1 MDTLILRFDAPLI
14 SFGAPIVDSHGV
26 IQPYPALSMMTGLIG
41 NALGIDHRESGRLE
55 RLQERLRY
63 ASRRDRKG
71 RQIQDYQTVDL
82 GAPYMDDKRAW
93 TTRGQLETRKGGS
106 ASSGTHIRQR
116 DYWADAVHTIAC
128 TLDPAAETPT
138 LEEVAAALREPTRPL
153 FLGRKTCLPAGSLV
167 VEERSASSLVD
178 ALRHAPLHDRAD
190 YAGDPSATY
199 PAWWPANA
207 GAEADVNAEANA
219 NANAEANAETEASL
233 NVTRR
238 PVTDQRDWTNQIH
251 VGERWIVRGDL
262 SVHDDSTAHD

>member
-41 NALGIDHRESGRLE
+41 NALGIDHRESDRLQ

-82 GAPYMDDKRAW
+82 GASYMDDKRAW
-93 TTRGQLETRKGGS
+93 TTRGTLETRKGGS

-116 DYWADAVHTIAC
+116 DYWADAVHTVAC
-128 TLDPAAETPT
+128 TLDPADEAPT
-138 LEEVAAALREPTRPL
+138 LGDVEKALHYPARPL
-153 FLGRKTCLPAGSLV
+153 FLGRKPCLPAGDLV
-167 VEERSASSLVD
+167 VERRTASSLVD
-178 ALRHAPLHDRAD
+178 ALRHAPLHARAD
-190 YAGDPSATY
+190 HQGDPDATY
-199 PAWWPANA
+199 PAWWPASGHADSATPNA
-207 GAEADVNAEANA
+207 
-219 NANAEANAETEASL
+219 
-233 NVTRR
+233 TRR

-251 VGERWIVRGDL
+251 VGERWIMAGDL
-262 SVHDDSTAHD
+262 SVHDDAVSSNPASA

>member
-41 NALGIDHRESGRLE
+41 NALGIDHRESDRLQ

-71 RQIQDYQTVDL
+71 RQIQDYQTVNL

-93 TTRGQLETRKGGS
+93 TTRGTLEQRKGGS

-116 DYWADAVHTIAC
+116 DYWADAVHTVAC
-128 TLDPAAETPT
+128 TLDPTDEEPT
-138 LEEVAAALREPTRPL
+138 LDDVEAALQHPARPL
-153 FLGRKTCLPAGSLV
+153 FLGRKPCLPAGDLV
-167 VEERSASSLVD
+167 VGRRTASSLVD
-178 ALRHAPLHDRAD
+178 ALRHAPLHRRAD
-190 YAGDPSATY
+190 HPGDPDATY
-199 PAWWPANA
+199 PAWWPTSGHANPDTPDA
-207 GAEADVNAEANA
+207 
-219 NANAEANAETEASL
+219 
-233 NVTRR
+233 TRR

-251 VGERWIVRGDL
+251 VGERWIAAGDL
-262 SVHDDSTAHD
+262 SVHDDAVSSNPASA